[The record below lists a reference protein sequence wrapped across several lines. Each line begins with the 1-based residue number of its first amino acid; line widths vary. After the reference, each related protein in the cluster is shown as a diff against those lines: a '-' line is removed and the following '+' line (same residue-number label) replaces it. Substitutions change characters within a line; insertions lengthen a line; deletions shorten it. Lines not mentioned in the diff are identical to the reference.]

1 MQLPLQT
8 FSSLLQ
14 NMAAAVQSAASNL
27 IDLTVGSVLRAI
39 LEANASVALWMQWLI
54 LQVLQTTRAATSSGA
69 DLDSWMAD
77 MSLSRLPAVAAVG
90 LVTFSRYAS
99 STTALIPAGALV
111 RTTDGAKTFAV
122 TSDTT
127 NTAWTAAL
135 NGYMIASGQTSL
147 TVPVIAQTPGSAG
160 NVLAG
165 SITLIA
171 TAMPGV
177 DLVTNSAPTM
187 NGADAESDIQFRARF
202 VNYISSRSRATGAA
216 IEYSISSVQQGLNFA
231 VAQNVDTTGNP
242 FLGNFVVTVDDG
254 TGYPPSTLLG
264 VVSAAVDAVRPIG
277 SSFSVQPPNV
287 LVANVSLTVSVTTGA
302 TKSQVVS
309 PIATA
314 ITEFVNALPIGG
326 CLPITRLAQIAY
338 DANASVLNVT
348 SLEINGGSADLCP
361 NAFQVIKAGIVS
373 VN

>member
-135 NGYMIASGQTSL
+135 NGYMIASGQASL

-202 VNYISSRSRATGAA
+202 VNYINSRSRATGAA

-287 LVANVSLTVSVTTGA
+287 LVANVSLTVSVTTGT